1 MTVIFLH
8 GLGRS
13 ARSLNRLRK
22 AVADGGYT
30 TWACTYPSTQLE
42 LPAIADWLVERVTA
56 EVEGPLMVVTHS
68 MGGVV
73 IRHVGDRLP
82 IERIVMLAPPNAGSA
97 VARGMANWSVYK
109 RLYGPAGQGVGA
121 GGWPDPPAPT
131 GIVAGTGGVSWT
143 NPPSWVIRLFNLL
156 PREPHDGTVTVAETQ
171 GCAHIDFATVATG
184 HSWLMNHPR
193 TRTLVLQFLADGR
206 FEAQPNEEQPN
217 EEQPIENQP
226 SEDRCVD

>member
-13 ARSLNRLRK
+13 KRSLNRLRR
-22 AVADGGYT
+22 AVAAAGFD
-30 TWACTYPSTQLE
+30 TWACTYPSTRLE
-42 LPAIADWLVERVTA
+42 LPAIADWLVEHVTA

-82 IERIVMLAPPNAGSA
+82 IERIVMLAPPNGGSA
-97 VARGMANWSVYK
+97 VARGMANWSIFK

-121 GGWPDPPAPT
+121 GGWPDPAAPT
-131 GIVAGTGGVSWT
+131 GIIAGTGGVSWT
-143 NPPSWVIRLFNLL
+143 NPPSWVIRLFKLL
-156 PREPHDGTVTVAETQ
+156 PAEPHDGTVTVAETR
-171 GCAHIDFATVATG
+171 GCAHVDFATVATG

-193 TRTLVLQFLADGR
+193 TRALVIRFLSEGR
-206 FEAQPNEEQPN
+206 FEDPMDKQPTEEAP
-217 EEQPIENQP
+217 
-226 SEDRCVD
+226 CVD